1 MLCGDL
7 LLASPLLAPSLLPLL
22 LASLLLLRAAL
33 ATAAL
38 PHLALLPLDGLGAG
52 VAAELGLQ
60 LHHAVADHV
69 ALATGLVA
77 VGPLGPVAQQAVCGC
92 VVGEEEGRR
101 IDRSIENHQSG
112 DSLMVGNY
120 KWVAKSMANVL

>member
-7 LLASPLLAPSLLPLL
+7 LAASSLLAPSLLPLL

-52 VAAELGLQ
+52 VPAELGLQ
-60 LHHAVADHV
+60 LYNAVADHV
-69 ALATGLVA
+69 ALAAGLVA
-77 VGPLGPVAQQAVCGC
+77 VGPLGPVGQQAVCGC
-92 VVGEEEGRR
+92 VVGEEGGGGW
-101 IDRSIENHQSG
+101 SG
-112 DSLMVGNY
+112 LMILHRWVIF
-120 KWVAKSMANVL
+120 KWVSEPMANNL